1 MIASHFDQ
9 HTAMTA
15 AASLPPASQ
24 KIKGSAARLVERT
37 GIGAGTRIMNRL
49 FLGIWISLLVVLW
62 PSSDWI
68 GLLVLS
74 QALLAAARLLRNSA
88 SNAGSAHSVD
98 NGAISVVVSEMDRGE
113 YREQ

>member
-24 KIKGSAARLVERT
+24 DMKGSAARLIERT

-49 FLGIWISLLVVLW
+49 FLGIWISLLVAIW

-88 SNAGSAHSVD
+88 TGAGPAHSASNGAMSNA
-98 NGAISVVVSEMDRGE
+98 ISSMDRGG
-113 YREQ
+113 YRE

>member
-15 AASLPPASQ
+15 AASLPPAS
-24 KIKGSAARLVERT
+24 KNIKGTAVGLIERT

-49 FLGIWISLLVVLW
+49 FLGIWISLLVALW

-74 QALLAAARLLRNSA
+74 QALLAAARLLRNSVT
-88 SNAGSAHSVD
+88 SDGPAHSVG
-98 NGAISVVVSEMDRGE
+98 NGAIGEVVSSMDRGE
-113 YREQ
+113 YRE